1 MFYNKNN
8 TYSKQKKNIDICNE
22 VIDIYLFTYSTFF
35 IQNVLWSNY
44 FYFSA
49 ILYDV
54 LLPAE

>member
-8 TYSKQKKNIDICNE
+8 AYSKQKKNIDICNE

-35 IQNVLWSNY
+35 ILNVLWSNY

-49 ILYDV
+49 MLYYV